1 MSTTLCKRRYVNQI
15 MEAPKGRPAAAAAAL
30 SNFKAAANKLRRQ
43 LENFGSC
50 APAQTAGKLHKKSM
64 SWVRKFWYFTH
75 SKIY

>member
-1 MSTTLCKRRYVNQI
+1 

-30 SNFKAAANKLRRQ
+30 SNFFYQLHKLRRQ

-64 SWVRKFWYFTH
+64 SWVQKFCYFTY
-75 SKIY
+75 SKNS